1 MLGSSAF
8 IGDWHTNVLSAETLP
23 TYSVRELNNAI
34 GALLDRG
41 FAPRFV
47 IQATASRPQVKKGHL
62 WLTLTDG
69 EASITAVAWASKL
82 KQLDFVPADGDGV
95 TVIGKL
101 NFWSARASLAVQ
113 VLDMRPSLTT
123 VLRRFETVKAQL
135 LEEGV
140 IDPSRRRKLPVYP
153 KRLAVLT
160 SVPSSALADMLRTAE
175 ERWPL
180 SELLVVPIPVQ
191 GEVSPIICGVLSRLA
206 KQHHQLGLD
215 AIVIARGGGSRE
227 DLMVFDDAEVCRT
240 LATFPVPVVT
250 GLGHEDD
257 LTVADLVADHR
268 AATPTAAMVTL
279 MPSRESAQQTIMQR
293 RSRLSEYKRWRL
305 EQANS
310 RLRDRHLLLH
320 ALRPAVTLQRRRNQW
335 QQRQQLLRAL
345 SPQRWLNRGFA
356 MLNTTNGQPLQS
368 IDDININEQLQI
380 LLKDGVIQAVA
391 KTIQANKAS
400 NSQASL

>member
-1 MLGSSAF
+1 M
-8 IGDWHTNVLSAETLP
+8 SAESLP

-34 GALLDRG
+34 GVLLERG

-62 WLTLTDG
+62 WFTLSDG

-135 LEEGV
+135 LEEGL
-140 IDPSRRRKLPVYP
+140 IDPGRRRKLPAYP
-153 KRLAVLT
+153 QRLAVLT
-160 SVPSSALADMLRTAE
+160 SVPSSALADMLRTAQ

-191 GEVSPIICGVLSRLA
+191 GEVAPIICGVLSRLA
-206 KQHHQLGLD
+206 EQHHQLGLD
-215 AIVIARGGGSRE
+215 AIVLARGGGSRE
-227 DLMVFDDAEVCRT
+227 DLMVFDDAEVCRK
-240 LATFPVPVVT
+240 LAFFPLPVVT

-279 MPSRESAQQTIMQR
+279 MPSKESAKQTIMQR
-293 RSRLSEYKRWRL
+293 RSRLNEYKRWRL
-305 EQANS
+305 EQASS
-310 RLRDRHLLLH
+310 RLRERHLLLD
-320 ALRPAVTLQRRRNQW
+320 ALRPSVTLLRRRGQW

-356 MLNTTNGQPLQS
+356 MLNTLNGHPLQS
-368 IDDININEQLQI
+368 IDDISLNEQLQI
-380 LLKDGVIQAVA
+380 RLKDGVIQAIPT
-391 KTIQANKAS
+391 TIQANKTFDSPAS
-400 NSQASL
+400 P

>member
-1 MLGSSAF
+1 M
-8 IGDWHTNVLSAETLP
+8 SAESLP

-34 GALLDRG
+34 GVLLERG

-62 WLTLTDG
+62 WLSLSDG

-113 VLDMRPSLTT
+113 ILDIRPSLTT

-153 KRLAVLT
+153 NRLAVLT

-191 GEVSPIICGVLSRLA
+191 GEVSPIICGVLNRLA

>member
-1 MLGSSAF
+1 M
-8 IGDWHTNVLSAETLP
+8 SAESLP

-34 GALLDRG
+34 GVLLERG

-47 IQATASRPQVKKGHL
+47 IQATASRPQIKKGHL
-62 WLTLTDG
+62 WLTLSDG

-82 KQLDFVPADGDGV
+82 KQLDFVPGDGDGV

-113 VLDMRPSLTT
+113 VLDIRPSLTT

-140 IDPSRRRKLPVYP
+140 IDPSRRRKLPAFP

-160 SVPSSALADMLRTAE
+160 SVPSSALADMLRTAQ

-180 SELLVVPIPVQ
+180 SDLLVVPIPVQ
-191 GEVSPIICGVLSRLA
+191 GEVAPIICGVLNRLA
-206 KQHHQLGLD
+206 ELHNQLELD

-227 DLMVFDDAEVCRT
+227 DLMVFDDADLCRT
-240 LATFPVPVVT
+240 LASFPLPVVT

-279 MPSRESAQQTIMQR
+279 MPSKESAQQTILQR
-293 RSRLSEYKRWRL
+293 RTSLSEYKRWRL
-305 EQANS
+305 EQASS
-310 RLRDRHLLLH
+310 RLKERHLQLH
-320 ALRPAVTLQRRRNQW
+320 AVRPAVALQRRRNQW
-335 QQRQQLLRAL
+335 EQRQQLLLAL

-356 MLNTTNGQPLQS
+356 MLHTTNGQPIQS
-368 IDDININEQLQI
+368 IDDISLNKQVHIR
-380 LLKDGVIQAVA
+380 LKDGVVQAIT
-391 KTIQANKAS
+391 KTIQANETS
-400 NSQASL
+400 DLHTSP

>member
-1 MLGSSAF
+1 M
-8 IGDWHTNVLSAETLP
+8 SAESLP

-34 GALLDRG
+34 GVLLERG

-62 WLTLTDG
+62 WFTLSDG

-140 IDPSRRRKLPVYP
+140 IDPSRRRMLPVYP
-153 KRLAVLT
+153 NRLAVLT

-191 GEVSPIICGVLSRLA
+191 GEVSPIICGVLNRLA

-320 ALRPAVTLQRRRNQW
+320 ALRPAVTLQRRRDQW

>member
-1 MLGSSAF
+1 
-8 IGDWHTNVLSAETLP
+8 LSAESIP

-34 GALLDRG
+34 GVLLERG

-62 WLTLTDG
+62 WLTLSDG

-113 VLDMRPSLTT
+113 VLDIRPSLTT

-135 LEEGV
+135 LEEGI
-140 IDPSRRRKLPVYP
+140 IDPSRRRTLPPYP
-153 KRLAVLT
+153 KRIAVLT
-160 SVPSSALADMLRTAE
+160 GVPSSALADMLRTAE

-180 SELLVVPIPVQ
+180 SELVVVPIPVQ
-191 GEVSPIICGVLSRLA
+191 GDVAPIICGVLSRLA
-206 KQHHQLGLD
+206 QQHQQLGLD

-227 DLMVFDDAEVCRT
+227 DLMVFDDADVCRS
-240 LATFPVPVVT
+240 LATFPLPVVT
-250 GLGHEDD
+250 GIGHEDD

-268 AATPTAAMVTL
+268 TATPTAAMVTL
-279 MPSRESAQQTIMQR
+279 MPSKESARQTIIQR
-293 RSRLSEYKRWRL
+293 RNRLSESKRWRL
-305 EQANS
+305 EQAS
-310 RLRDRHLLLH
+310 ARLKDRQLLLQ
-320 ALRPAVTLQRRRNQW
+320 ALRPAVGVQRRRDQW
-335 QQRQQLLRAL
+335 QQRQQLLCAL

-356 MLNTTNGQPLQS
+356 MLNTTKGHPLQS
-368 IDDININEQLQI
+368 VYDISPNEQVQI
-380 LLKDGVIQAVA
+380 RLKDGVIQAVA
-391 KTIQANKAS
+391 KTIQADATSDAKAS
-400 NSQASL
+400 L

>member
-1 MLGSSAF
+1 M
-8 IGDWHTNVLSAETLP
+8 SAESLP

-34 GALLDRG
+34 GVLLERG

-62 WLTLTDG
+62 WLTLSDG

-101 NFWSARASLAVQ
+101 NLWSARASLAVQ
-113 VLDMRPSLTT
+113 VLDIRPSLST

-135 LEEGV
+135 LEEGL
-140 IDPSRRRKLPVYP
+140 IDPSRRRKLTDYP

-160 SVPSSALADMLRTAE
+160 SVPSSALADMLRTAQD
-175 ERWPL
+175 RWPL
-180 SELLVVPIPVQ
+180 SDLLVVPIPVQ
-191 GEVSPIICGVLSRLA
+191 GEVAPIICRVLSRLA
-206 KQHHQLGLD
+206 ELHDQLGLD

-227 DLMVFDDAEVCRT
+227 DLIVFDDADVCRT
-240 LATFPVPVVT
+240 LANFPIPVVT

-279 MPSRESAQQTIMQR
+279 MPSKESAQQTIIQR
-293 RSRLSEYKRWRL
+293 RTRLSEYKRWRL

-310 RLRDRHLLLH
+310 RLKERHVQLH
-320 ALRPAVTLQRRRNQW
+320 ALRPAVALERRRNQW
-335 QQRQQLLRAL
+335 KQRQQLLRAL

-356 MLNTTNGQPLQS
+356 MLYTTNGQSVQS
-368 IDDININEQLQI
+368 IDDIGINEQVHI
-380 LLKDGVIQAVA
+380 RLKGGVVQAIT
-391 KTIQANKAS
+391 KTIQANELT

>member
-1 MLGSSAF
+1 M
-8 IGDWHTNVLSAETLP
+8 SAESLP

-34 GALLDRG
+34 GVLLERG

-62 WLTLTDG
+62 WLTLSDG

-113 VLDMRPSLTT
+113 VLDIRPSLST

-135 LEEGV
+135 LEEGL
-140 IDPSRRRKLPVYP
+140 IDSSRRRKLPDYP

-160 SVPSSALADMLRTAE
+160 SVPSSALADMLRTAQD
-175 ERWPL
+175 RWPL
-180 SELLVVPIPVQ
+180 SDLLVVPIPVQ
-191 GEVSPIICGVLSRLA
+191 GEVAPIICRVLSRLA
-206 KQHHQLGLD
+206 ELHDQLGLD

-227 DLMVFDDAEVCRT
+227 DLIVFDDADVCRT
-240 LATFPVPVVT
+240 LANFPIPVVT

-279 MPSRESAQQTIMQR
+279 MPSKESAQQTIIQR
-293 RSRLSEYKRWRL
+293 RTRLSEYKRWRL

-310 RLRDRHLLLH
+310 RLKERHVQLH
-320 ALRPAVTLQRRRNQW
+320 AVRPAVALDRRRNQW
-335 QQRQQLLRAL
+335 TQRQQLLRAL

-356 MLNTTNGQPLQS
+356 MLHTTNGQAIQS
-368 IDDININEQLQI
+368 IDDISLNEQVQI
-380 LLKDGVIQAVA
+380 RLKDGVVQAIT
-391 KTIQANKAS
+391 KTIHANEVTD
-400 NSQASL
+400 SQASL

>member
-1 MLGSSAF
+1 M
-8 IGDWHTNVLSAETLP
+8 SAESLP

-34 GALLDRG
+34 GVLLERG

-62 WLTLTDG
+62 WLTLSDG

-113 VLDMRPSLTT
+113 VLDIRPSLTT

-140 IDPSRRRKLPVYP
+140 IDPSRRRKLPAYP

-160 SVPSSALADMLRTAE
+160 SVPSSALADMLRTAK

-180 SELLVVPIPVQ
+180 SDLLVVPIPVQ
-191 GEVSPIICGVLSRLA
+191 GEVAPILCGVLSRLA
-206 KQHHQLGLD
+206 ELHNQLGLD

-227 DLMVFDDAEVCRT
+227 DLMVFDDADVCRT
-240 LATFPVPVVT
+240 LASFPLPVVT

-279 MPSRESAQQTIMQR
+279 MPSKDSAQQTIQQR
-293 RSRLSEYKRWRL
+293 RTRLSEYKRWRL
-305 EQANS
+305 EQASS
-310 RLRDRHLLLH
+310 RLKERHLQLH
-320 ALRPAVTLQRRRNQW
+320 TLRPAVSLQRRRNQW
-335 QQRQQLLRAL
+335 EQRQQLLLAL

-356 MLNTTNGQPLQS
+356 MLHSTNGQPIQS
-368 IDDININEQLQI
+368 IDDISLNEQVHI
-380 LLKDGVIQAVA
+380 RLKDGVVQAIT
-391 KTIQANKAS
+391 KTIQANEIS
-400 NSQASL
+400 DSQASL

>member
-1 MLGSSAF
+1 M
-8 IGDWHTNVLSAETLP
+8 SAESLP

-34 GALLDRG
+34 GVLLERG

-62 WLTLTDG
+62 WLTLSDG

-113 VLDMRPSLTT
+113 VLDIRPSLST

-135 LEEGV
+135 LEEGL
-140 IDPSRRRKLPVYP
+140 IDPSRRRKLPDYP

-160 SVPSSALADMLRTAE
+160 SVPSSALADMLRTAQD
-175 ERWPL
+175 RWPL
-180 SELLVVPIPVQ
+180 SDLLVVPIPVQ
-191 GEVSPIICGVLSRLA
+191 GEVAPIICRVLSRIAEL
-206 KQHHQLGLD
+206 HDQLGLD

-227 DLMVFDDAEVCRT
+227 DLIVFDDADVCRT
-240 LATFPVPVVT
+240 LANFPIPVVT

-279 MPSRESAQQTIMQR
+279 MPSKESAQQTIIQR
-293 RSRLSEYKRWRL
+293 RTRLSEYKRWRL

-310 RLRDRHLLLH
+310 RLKERHVQLH
-320 ALRPAVTLQRRRNQW
+320 TVRPAVALDRRRNQW
-335 QQRQQLLRAL
+335 TQRQQLLRAL

-356 MLNTTNGQPLQS
+356 MLHKTNGQAIQS
-368 IDDININEQLQI
+368 IDDISLNEQVQI
-380 LLKDGVIQAVA
+380 RLKDGVIQAIT
-391 KTIQANKAS
+391 KTIHANEITD
-400 NSQASL
+400 SQASL

>member
-1 MLGSSAF
+1 M
-8 IGDWHTNVLSAETLP
+8 SAESLP

-34 GALLDRG
+34 GVLLERG

-47 IQATASRPQVKKGHL
+47 IQATASRPQIKKGHL
-62 WLTLTDG
+62 WLTLSDG

-113 VLDMRPSLTT
+113 VLDIRPSLST

-135 LEEGV
+135 LEEGL
-140 IDPSRRRKLPVYP
+140 IDPSRRRKLPDYP

-160 SVPSSALADMLRTAE
+160 SVPSSALADMLRTAQD
-175 ERWPL
+175 RWPL
-180 SELLVVPIPVQ
+180 SDLLVVPIPVQ
-191 GEVSPIICGVLSRLA
+191 GEVAPIICRVLSRLA
-206 KQHHQLGLD
+206 DLHDQLGLD

-227 DLMVFDDAEVCRT
+227 DLIVFDDADVCRT
-240 LATFPVPVVT
+240 LAIFPIPVVT

-279 MPSRESAQQTIMQR
+279 MPSKESAQQTIIQR
-293 RSRLSEYKRWRL
+293 RTRLSEYKRWRL

-310 RLRDRHLLLH
+310 RLKERHVQLH
-320 ALRPAVTLQRRRNQW
+320 AVRPAVALDRRRNQW
-335 QQRQQLLRAL
+335 TQRQQLLRAL

-356 MLNTTNGQPLQS
+356 MLHTTNGQAIQS
-368 IDDININEQLQI
+368 IDDISLNEQVQI
-380 LLKDGVIQAVA
+380 RLKDGVVQAIT
-391 KTIQANKAS
+391 KTIHANEITD
-400 NSQASL
+400 SQASL

>member
-1 MLGSSAF
+1 M
-8 IGDWHTNVLSAETLP
+8 SAESIP

-34 GALLDRG
+34 GVLLERG

-62 WLTLTDG
+62 WLTLSDG

-113 VLDMRPSLTT
+113 VLDIRPSLST

-135 LEEGV
+135 LEEGL
-140 IDPSRRRKLPVYP
+140 IDSSRRRKLPDYP
-153 KRLAVLT
+153 KRLALLT
-160 SVPSSALADMLRTAE
+160 SVPSSALADMLRTAQD
-175 ERWPL
+175 RWPL
-180 SELLVVPIPVQ
+180 SDLLVVPIPVQ
-191 GEVSPIICGVLSRLA
+191 GEVAPIICRVLSRLA
-206 KQHHQLGLD
+206 DLHDQLGLD

-227 DLMVFDDAEVCRT
+227 DLIVFDDADVCRT
-240 LATFPVPVVT
+240 LANFPIPVVT

-279 MPSRESAQQTIMQR
+279 MPSKESAQQTIIQR
-293 RSRLSEYKRWRL
+293 RTRLSEYKRWRL

-310 RLRDRHLLLH
+310 RLKERHVQLH
-320 ALRPAVTLQRRRNQW
+320 AVRPAVALDRRRNQW
-335 QQRQQLLRAL
+335 TQRQQLLRAL

-356 MLNTTNGQPLQS
+356 MLHTTNGQAIQS
-368 IDDININEQLQI
+368 IDDISLNEQVQI
-380 LLKDGVIQAVA
+380 RLKDGVVQAIT
-391 KTIQANKAS
+391 KTIHANEITD
-400 NSQASL
+400 SQAPL

>member
-1 MLGSSAF
+1 
-8 IGDWHTNVLSAETLP
+8 LSAESLP

-34 GALLDRG
+34 GVLLERG

-62 WLTLTDG
+62 WLTLSDG

-113 VLDMRPSLTT
+113 VLDIRPSLST

-135 LEEGV
+135 LEEGL
-140 IDPSRRRKLPVYP
+140 IDPSRRRKLPDYP

-160 SVPSSALADMLRTAE
+160 SVPSSALADMLRTAQD
-175 ERWPL
+175 RWPL
-180 SELLVVPIPVQ
+180 SDLLVVPIPVQ
-191 GEVSPIICGVLSRLA
+191 GEVAPIICRVLSRLA
-206 KQHHQLGLD
+206 ELHDQLGLD

-227 DLMVFDDAEVCRT
+227 DLIVFDDADVCRT
-240 LATFPVPVVT
+240 LANFPIPVVT

-279 MPSRESAQQTIMQR
+279 MPSKESAQQTINQR
-293 RSRLSEYKRWRL
+293 RTRLSEYKRWRL

-310 RLRDRHLLLH
+310 RLKERHVQLH
-320 ALRPAVTLQRRRNQW
+320 AVRPAVALDRRRNQW
-335 QQRQQLLRAL
+335 TQRQQLLRAL

-356 MLNTTNGQPLQS
+356 MLHTTNGQAIQS
-368 IDDININEQLQI
+368 IDDISLNEQVQI
-380 LLKDGVIQAVA
+380 RLKDGVVQAIT
-391 KTIQANKAS
+391 KTIHANEITD
-400 NSQASL
+400 SQAPL

>member
-1 MLGSSAF
+1 M
-8 IGDWHTNVLSAETLP
+8 SAESLP

-34 GALLDRG
+34 GVLLERG

-62 WLTLTDG
+62 WLTLSDG

-113 VLDMRPSLTT
+113 VLDIRPSLTT

-140 IDPSRRRKLPVYP
+140 IDPSRRRKLPAYP

-160 SVPSSALADMLRTAE
+160 SVPSSALADMLRTAQ

-191 GEVSPIICGVLSRLA
+191 GEVAPIICGVLSRLA
-206 KQHHQLGLD
+206 EHHEQLGLD

-227 DLMVFDDAEVCRT
+227 DLMVFDDGDVCRK
-240 LATFPVPVVT
+240 LANFPLPVVT

-268 AATPTAAMVTL
+268 AATPTAALVTL
-279 MPSRESAQQTIMQR
+279 MPSKESAQQTMIQR
-293 RSRLSEYKRWRL
+293 RTRLSEYKRWRL
-305 EQANS
+305 EQAS
-310 RLRDRHLLLH
+310 SKLKERRLLLH
-320 ALRPAVTLQRRRNQW
+320 ALRPAVALQRRRDQW

-356 MLNTTNGQPLQS
+356 MLHSTNGQPLQS
-368 IDDININEQLQI
+368 IDDISLNEQLQI
-380 LLKDGVIQAVA
+380 RLKDGVIQAVT
-391 KTIQANKAS
+391 KTIQANETSDLHTSA
-400 NSQASL
+400 

>member
-1 MLGSSAF
+1 M
-8 IGDWHTNVLSAETLP
+8 SAESIP

-34 GALLDRG
+34 GVLLERG

-62 WLTLTDG
+62 WLTLSDG

-113 VLDMRPSLTT
+113 VLDIRPSLTT

-135 LEEGV
+135 LEEGI
-140 IDPSRRRKLPVYP
+140 IDPSRRRTLPPYP
-153 KRLAVLT
+153 KRIAVLT

-180 SELLVVPIPVQ
+180 SELVVVPIPVQ
-191 GEVSPIICGVLSRLA
+191 GDVAPIICGVLSRLA
-206 KQHHQLGLD
+206 QQHQQLGLD

-227 DLMVFDDAEVCRT
+227 DLMVFDDADVCRS
-240 LATFPVPVVT
+240 LATFPLPVVT
-250 GLGHEDD
+250 GIGHEDD

-268 AATPTAAMVTL
+268 TATPTAAMVTL
-279 MPSRESAQQTIMQR
+279 MPSKESARQTIIQR
-293 RSRLSEYKRWRL
+293 RNRLSESKRWRL
-305 EQANS
+305 EQAS
-310 RLRDRHLLLH
+310 ARLKDRQLLLQ
-320 ALRPAVTLQRRRNQW
+320 ALRPAVGVQRRRDQW
-335 QQRQQLLRAL
+335 QQRQQLLWAL

-356 MLNTTNGQPLQS
+356 MLNTTKGHPLQS
-368 IDDININEQLQI
+368 VYDISPNEQVQI
-380 LLKDGVIQAVA
+380 RLKDGVIQAVA
-391 KTIQANKAS
+391 KTIQADATSDAKAS
-400 NSQASL
+400 L

>member
-1 MLGSSAF
+1 M
-8 IGDWHTNVLSAETLP
+8 SAESIP

-34 GALLDRG
+34 GVLLERG

-62 WLTLTDG
+62 WLTLSDG

-113 VLDMRPSLTT
+113 VLDIRPSLTT

-135 LEEGV
+135 LEEGI
-140 IDPSRRRKLPVYP
+140 IDPSRRRTLPPYP
-153 KRLAVLT
+153 KRIAVLT

-180 SELLVVPIPVQ
+180 SELVVLPIPVQ
-191 GEVSPIICGVLSRLA
+191 GDVAPIICGVLSRLA
-206 KQHHQLGLD
+206 QQHQQLGLD

-227 DLMVFDDAEVCRT
+227 DLMVFDDADVCRS
-240 LATFPVPVVT
+240 LATFPLPVVT
-250 GLGHEDD
+250 GIGHEDD

-268 AATPTAAMVTL
+268 TATPTAAMVTL
-279 MPSRESAQQTIMQR
+279 MPSKESARQTIIQR
-293 RSRLSEYKRWRL
+293 RNRLSESKRWRL
-305 EQANS
+305 EQAS
-310 RLRDRHLLLH
+310 ARLKDRQLLLQ
-320 ALRPAVTLQRRRNQW
+320 ALRPAVGVQRRRDQW
-335 QQRQQLLRAL
+335 QQRQQLLCAL

-356 MLNTTNGQPLQS
+356 MLNTTKGHPLQS
-368 IDDININEQLQI
+368 VYDISPNEQVQI
-380 LLKDGVIQAVA
+380 RLKDGVIQAVA
-391 KTIQANKAS
+391 KTIQADATSDAKAS
-400 NSQASL
+400 L

>member
-1 MLGSSAF
+1 
-8 IGDWHTNVLSAETLP
+8 LS
-23 TYSVRELNNAI
+23 
-34 GALLDRG
+34 
-41 FAPRFV
+41 
-47 IQATASRPQVKKGHL
+47 
-62 WLTLTDG
+62 DG

-140 IDPSRRRKLPVYP
+140 IDPSRRRKLPAYP

-160 SVPSSALADMLRTAE
+160 SVPSSALADMLRTAQD
-175 ERWPL
+175 RWPL

-191 GEVSPIICGVLSRLA
+191 GEVAPSICGVLNRLA
-206 KQHHQLGLD
+206 EQHQQLRLD

-227 DLMVFDDAEVCRT
+227 DLMVFDDAEVCRK
-240 LATFPVPVVT
+240 LAFFPLPVVT

-279 MPSRESAQQTIMQR
+279 MPSKESAQQTIMQR
-293 RSRLSEYKRWRL
+293 RSRLNEYKRWRL
-305 EQANS
+305 EQASS
-310 RLRDRHLLLH
+310 RLRERHLLLD
-320 ALRPAVTLQRRRNQW
+320 ALRPSVTLLRRRGQW

-356 MLNTTNGQPLQS
+356 MLNTLTGHPLQS
-368 IDDININEQLQI
+368 IDDISLNEKIQI
-380 LLKDGVIQAVA
+380 RLKDGVIQAIT
-391 KTIQANKAS
+391 KTIQANETS
-400 NSQASL
+400 DSQTSP

>member
-1 MLGSSAF
+1 M
-8 IGDWHTNVLSAETLP
+8 SAETLP

-320 ALRPAVTLQRRRNQW
+320 ALRPAVTLQRRRDQW

-356 MLNTTNGQPLQS
+356 MLNTTNGQPIQS

>member
-1 MLGSSAF
+1 
-8 IGDWHTNVLSAETLP
+8 LSAESLP

-34 GALLDRG
+34 GILLERG

-62 WLTLTDG
+62 WLTLSDG
-69 EASITAVAWASKL
+69 DASITAVAWASKV
-82 KQLDFVPADGDGV
+82 KQLDFLPADGDGV

-113 VLDMRPSLTT
+113 VLDIRPSLTT

-140 IDPSRRRKLPVYP
+140 IDPSRQRKLPAYP

-160 SVPSSALADMLRTAE
+160 SVPSSALADMLRTAK

-180 SELLVVPIPVQ
+180 SDLLVVPIPVQ
-191 GEVSPIICGVLSRLA
+191 GEVAPIICGVLSRLA
-206 KQHHQLGLD
+206 ELHNQFGLD

-227 DLMVFDDAEVCRT
+227 DLMVFDDADVCRT
-240 LATFPVPVVT
+240 LASFPLPVVT
-250 GLGHEDD
+250 GIGHEDD

-279 MPSRESAQQTIMQR
+279 MPSKESAQQTIMQR
-293 RSRLSEYKRWRL
+293 RTRLSEHKRWRL
-305 EQANS
+305 EKANS
-310 RLRDRHLLLH
+310 RLKERHVQLH
-320 ALRPAVTLQRRRNQW
+320 ALRPAVALERRRNQW
-335 QQRQQLLRAL
+335 KQRQQLLRAL

-356 MLNTTNGQPLQS
+356 MLYTTNGQSVQS
-368 IDDININEQLQI
+368 IDDIGINEQVHI
-380 LLKDGVIQAVA
+380 RLKDGVVQAIT
-391 KTIQANKAS
+391 KTIQANELT

>member
-1 MLGSSAF
+1 M
-8 IGDWHTNVLSAETLP
+8 SAESLP

-175 ERWPL
+175 ERWTL

-250 GLGHEDD
+250 GLGHEDA

>member
-1 MLGSSAF
+1 M
-8 IGDWHTNVLSAETLP
+8 SAESIP

-34 GALLDRG
+34 GVLLERG

-62 WLTLTDG
+62 WLTLSDG

-113 VLDMRPSLTT
+113 VLDIRPSLTT

-135 LEEGV
+135 LEEGI
-140 IDPSRRRKLPVYP
+140 IDPSRRRTLPPYP
-153 KRLAVLT
+153 KRIAVLT

-180 SELLVVPIPVQ
+180 SELVVVPIPVQ
-191 GEVSPIICGVLSRLA
+191 GDVAPIICGVLSRLA
-206 KQHHQLGLD
+206 QQHQQLGLD

-227 DLMVFDDAEVCRT
+227 DLMVFDDADVCRS
-240 LATFPVPVVT
+240 LATFPLPVVT
-250 GLGHEDD
+250 GIGHEDD

-268 AATPTAAMVTL
+268 TATPTAAMVTL
-279 MPSRESAQQTIMQR
+279 MPSKESARQTIIQR
-293 RSRLSEYKRWRL
+293 RNRLSESKRWRL
-305 EQANS
+305 EQAS
-310 RLRDRHLLLH
+310 ARLKDRQLLLQ
-320 ALRPAVTLQRRRNQW
+320 ALRPAVGVQRRRDQW
-335 QQRQQLLRAL
+335 QQRQQLLCAL

-356 MLNTTNGQPLQS
+356 MLNTTKGQPLQS
-368 IDDININEQLQI
+368 VYDISPNEQVQI
-380 LLKDGVIQAVA
+380 RLKDGVIQAVA
-391 KTIQANKAS
+391 KTIQADATSDAKAS
-400 NSQASL
+400 H

>member
-1 MLGSSAF
+1 M
-8 IGDWHTNVLSAETLP
+8 SAESLP

-34 GALLDRG
+34 GVLLERG

-62 WLTLTDG
+62 WLTLSDG

-113 VLDMRPSLTT
+113 VLDIRPSLST

-135 LEEGV
+135 LEEGL
-140 IDPSRRRKLPVYP
+140 IDSSRRRKLPNYP

-160 SVPSSALADMLRTAE
+160 SVPSSALADMLRTAQD
-175 ERWPL
+175 RWPL
-180 SELLVVPIPVQ
+180 SDLLVVPIPVQ
-191 GEVSPIICGVLSRLA
+191 GEVAPIICRVLSRLA
-206 KQHHQLGLD
+206 DLHDQLGLD

-227 DLMVFDDAEVCRT
+227 DLIVFDDADVCRT
-240 LATFPVPVVT
+240 LANFPIPVVT

-279 MPSRESAQQTIMQR
+279 MPSKESAQQTIIQR
-293 RSRLSEYKRWRL
+293 RTRLSEYKRWRL

-310 RLRDRHLLLH
+310 RLKERHVQLH
-320 ALRPAVTLQRRRNQW
+320 AVRPAVALDRRRNQW
-335 QQRQQLLRAL
+335 TQRQQLLRAL

-356 MLNTTNGQPLQS
+356 MLHTTNGQAIQS
-368 IDDININEQLQI
+368 IDDISLNEQVQI
-380 LLKDGVIQAVA
+380 RLKDGVVQAIT
-391 KTIQANKAS
+391 KTIHANEITD
-400 NSQASL
+400 SQASL

>member
-1 MLGSSAF
+1 M
-8 IGDWHTNVLSAETLP
+8 SAESLP

-34 GALLDRG
+34 GVLLERG

-62 WLTLTDG
+62 WLTLSDG

-113 VLDMRPSLTT
+113 VLDIRPSLST

-135 LEEGV
+135 LEEGL
-140 IDPSRRRKLPVYP
+140 IDPSRRRKLPDYP

-160 SVPSSALADMLRTAE
+160 SVPSSALADMLRTAQD
-175 ERWPL
+175 RWPL
-180 SELLVVPIPVQ
+180 SDLLVVPIPVQ
-191 GEVSPIICGVLSRLA
+191 GEVAPIICRVLSRLA
-206 KQHHQLGLD
+206 DLHDQLGLD

-227 DLMVFDDAEVCRT
+227 DLIVFDDADVCRT
-240 LATFPVPVVT
+240 LANFPIPVVT

-279 MPSRESAQQTIMQR
+279 MPSKESAQQTIIQR
-293 RSRLSEYKRWRL
+293 RTRLSEYKRWRL

-310 RLRDRHLLLH
+310 RLKERHVQLH
-320 ALRPAVTLQRRRNQW
+320 AVRPAVALDRRRNQW
-335 QQRQQLLRAL
+335 TQRQQLLRAL

-356 MLNTTNGQPLQS
+356 MLHTTNGQAIQS
-368 IDDININEQLQI
+368 IDDISLNEQVQI
-380 LLKDGVIQAVA
+380 RLKDGVVQAIT
-391 KTIQANKAS
+391 KTIHANEITD
-400 NSQASL
+400 SQASL

>member
-1 MLGSSAF
+1 M
-8 IGDWHTNVLSAETLP
+8 SAETLP

-123 VLRRFETVKAQL
+123 VFRRFETVKAQL

-320 ALRPAVTLQRRRNQW
+320 ALRPAVTLQRRRDQW

>member
-1 MLGSSAF
+1 M
-8 IGDWHTNVLSAETLP
+8 SAESIP

-34 GALLDRG
+34 GVLLERG

-62 WLTLTDG
+62 WLTLSDG

-82 KQLDFVPADGDGV
+82 KQLEFVPADGDGV

-113 VLDMRPSLTT
+113 VLDIRPSLTT

-135 LEEGV
+135 LEEGI
-140 IDPSRRRKLPVYP
+140 IDPSRRRTLPPYP
-153 KRLAVLT
+153 KRIAVLT

-180 SELLVVPIPVQ
+180 SELVVVPIPVQ
-191 GEVSPIICGVLSRLA
+191 GDVAQIICGVLSRLA
-206 KQHHQLGLD
+206 QQHQQLGLD

-227 DLMVFDDAEVCRT
+227 DLMVFDDADVCRS
-240 LATFPVPVVT
+240 LATFPLPVVT
-250 GLGHEDD
+250 GIGHEDD

-268 AATPTAAMVTL
+268 TATPTAAMVTL
-279 MPSRESAQQTIMQR
+279 MPSKESARQTIIQR
-293 RSRLSEYKRWRL
+293 RNRLSESKRWRL
-305 EQANS
+305 EQAS
-310 RLRDRHLLLH
+310 ARLKDRQLLVQ
-320 ALRPAVTLQRRRNQW
+320 ALRPAVGVQRRRDQW
-335 QQRQQLLRAL
+335 QQRQQLLCAL

-356 MLNTTNGQPLQS
+356 MLNTTKGHPLQS
-368 IDDININEQLQI
+368 VYDISPNQQVQI
-380 LLKDGVIQAVA
+380 RLKDGVIQAVA
-391 KTIQANKAS
+391 KTIQADATSDAKAS
-400 NSQASL
+400 L

>member
-1 MLGSSAF
+1 M
-8 IGDWHTNVLSAETLP
+8 SAESIP

-34 GALLDRG
+34 GVLLERG

-62 WLTLTDG
+62 WLTLSDG

-113 VLDMRPSLTT
+113 VLDIRPSLTT

-135 LEEGV
+135 LEEGI
-140 IDPSRRRKLPVYP
+140 IDPSRRRTLPPYP
-153 KRLAVLT
+153 KRIAVLT

-180 SELLVVPIPVQ
+180 SELVVLPIPVQ
-191 GEVSPIICGVLSRLA
+191 GDVAPIICGVLSRLA
-206 KQHHQLGLD
+206 QQHQQLGLD

-227 DLMVFDDAEVCRT
+227 DLMVFDDADVCRS
-240 LATFPVPVVT
+240 LATFPLPVVT
-250 GLGHEDD
+250 GIGHEDD

-268 AATPTAAMVTL
+268 TATPTAAMVTL
-279 MPSRESAQQTIMQR
+279 MPSKESARQTIIQR
-293 RSRLSEYKRWRL
+293 RNRLSESKRWRL
-305 EQANS
+305 EQASS
-310 RLRDRHLLLH
+310 RLKDRQLLLQ
-320 ALRPAVTLQRRRNQW
+320 ALRPAVGVQRRRDQW
-335 QQRQQLLRAL
+335 QQRQQLLCAL

-356 MLNTTNGQPLQS
+356 MLNTTKGHPLQS
-368 IDDININEQLQI
+368 VYDISPNEQVQI
-380 LLKDGVIQAVA
+380 RLKDGVIQAVA
-391 KTIQANKAS
+391 KTIQADATSDAKAS
-400 NSQASL
+400 L

>member
-1 MLGSSAF
+1 M
-8 IGDWHTNVLSAETLP
+8 SAETLP

-123 VLRRFETVKAQL
+123 VFRRFETVKAQL

-320 ALRPAVTLQRRRNQW
+320 ALRPAITLQRRRNQW

>member
-1 MLGSSAF
+1 
-8 IGDWHTNVLSAETLP
+8 LSAESIP

-34 GALLDRG
+34 GVLLERG

-62 WLTLTDG
+62 WLTLSDG

-113 VLDMRPSLTT
+113 VLDIRPSLTT

-135 LEEGV
+135 LEEGI
-140 IDPSRRRKLPVYP
+140 IDPSRRRTLPPYP
-153 KRLAVLT
+153 KRIAVLT

-180 SELLVVPIPVQ
+180 SELVVVPIPVQ
-191 GEVSPIICGVLSRLA
+191 GDVAPIICGVLSRLA
-206 KQHHQLGLD
+206 QQHQQLGLD

-227 DLMVFDDAEVCRT
+227 DLMVFDDADVCRN
-240 LATFPVPVVT
+240 LATFPLPVVT
-250 GLGHEDD
+250 GIGHEDD

-268 AATPTAAMVTL
+268 TATPTAAMVTL
-279 MPSRESAQQTIMQR
+279 MPSKESARQTIIQR
-293 RSRLSEYKRWRL
+293 RNRLSESKRWRL
-305 EQANS
+305 EQAS
-310 RLRDRHLLLH
+310 ARLKDRQLLLQ
-320 ALRPAVTLQRRRNQW
+320 ALRPAVGVQRRRDQW
-335 QQRQQLLRAL
+335 QQRQQLLCAL

-356 MLNTTNGQPLQS
+356 MLNTTKGHPLQS
-368 IDDININEQLQI
+368 VYDISPNEQVQI
-380 LLKDGVIQAVA
+380 RLKDGVIQAVA
-391 KTIQANKAS
+391 KTIQADATSDAKAS
-400 NSQASL
+400 L